1 MKLRRLRA
9 HLGRQT
15 FNEQLVLRDGSYNR
29 DFSNLL
35 EDVAGSTEQLQQA
48 LFTLEVANVIYW
60 GGKFLALTLQNL
72 TI

>member
-48 LFTLEVANVIYW
+48 LFILEVANVIYW
-60 GGKFLALTLQNL
+60 EGKFLALTLQNL

>member
-60 GGKFLALTLQNL
+60 EGKFLALTLQNL